1 MCTLGRFLPINAV
14 AWFFFFVVKLKIYYL
29 STTLKWL
36 FALVPQ
42 IAILWNVWIRL
53 TLVSLLNL
61 FSLKCT
67 YCWWKLL
74 RWSVLFFLTRLLLST
89 SLLGLP
95 TLRPITRRRRPLNLL
110 LNERLMIRIARTSG
124 KTNFIMALRSLFRH
138 SLASS
143 NNLLVRVLKVIIG
156 RRSQRIILWCSNS
169 LIYLGCRSWWYFCYL
184 SGLVVLLICSWFA
197 HTICCTI
204 FTNDRL
210 CVQNWRTIFLS
221 INTAL
226 ICLILGWSNTML
238 SIRFTSR
245 YSILAGCD
253 CALFVSLNIVWF
265 VANWLV
271 CLLDAWRVT
280 LFFSW
285 AFIVSLASFR
295 FFSAVFDGFTSWI

>member
-1 MCTLGRFLPINAV
+1 MCTLSRFLPISAV

-36 FALVPQ
+36 FAIVPQ

-53 TLVSLLNL
+53 TLVSFLNL

-67 YCWWKLL
+67 YCTCKLL
-74 RWSVLFFLTRLLLST
+74 RWSVLFLLTRLLLSA
-89 SLLGLP
+89 SLLGLA

-143 NNLLVRVLKVIIG
+143 NNLLIRVLQVIIG
-156 RRSQRIILWCSNS
+156 RRSHRIILWWSNS
-169 LIYLGCRSWWYFCYL
+169 LIYLGCRSWWYFWCL
-184 SGLVVLLICSWFA
+184 NGLVVLLICSWFA
-197 HTICCTI
+197 QTICCTI

-210 CVQNWRTIFLS
+210 SVQNWRTIFLS

-226 ICLILGWSNTML
+226 ICLILGWSNTVL
-238 SIRFTSR
+238 SISFTSR
-245 YSILAGCD
+245 HSILAGCY
-253 CALFVSLNIVWF
+253 ALFVSLDIVWF
-265 VANWLV
+265 VANRLV
-271 CLLDAWRVT
+271 CLLDAWWVT

-285 AFIVSLASFR
+285 AFIMSLASFR
-295 FFSAVFDGFTSWI
+295 FFSTVFDGFTSWI